1 MYSSSF
7 KDNRI
12 TWLDYGKGMCMLM
25 VILYHT
31 FMYYTDGSTLFLDL
45 MRPTRLLVFFFIS
58 GYLIKL
64 ESFDFRKMLKS
75 ICKKLLF
82 PYFVFTIIIYF
93 PKAIVR
99 GADLS
104 LDTFLIDIFG
114 GYASWFVAALAVS
127 KIVMSII
134 LKFTRKLIYIWFW
147 GLLLVFLGFFIT
159 SNATAEVLWSANDGL
174 VAILYMLLGMT
185 YKKYE
190 AKLSKNM
197 RLQTCLSVV
206 LYFILV
212 SIDYFVLHKSA
223 YIFELIGYVPVLGS
237 ITFIFLSLFGIWMM
251 VCIAKML
258 PTNWQWLTYIGRNS
272 LVYYYLNTGLLL
284 VLSIVLQKIGLGF
297 TGNNLIT
304 IILFV
309 VAVIILTLI
318 TEFINRYAPWMVG
331 NFKVKK

>member
-1 MYSSSF
+1 
-7 KDNRI
+7 
-12 TWLDYGKGMCMLM
+12 MLM

-31 FMYYTDGSTLFLDL
+31 FMYYTEGSTLFLDL

-64 ESFDFRKMLKS
+64 ESFDFRKMLIS

-104 LDTFLIDIFG
+104 LGTFLVDIFG

-134 LKFTRKLIYIWFW
+134 LKFTRKLLYIWFW
-147 GLLLVFLGFFIT
+147 GLLMVAIGFFIT
-159 SNATAEVLWSANDGL
+159 NNASSEVLWSANDGL
-174 VAILYMLLGMT
+174 IAIFYMLLGIT

-197 RLQTCLSVV
+197 KLQTGLSVV

-223 YIFELIGYVPVLGS
+223 YIFDLIGCVPVLGS

-258 PTNWQWLTYIGRNS
+258 PVNWKWLTFIGRNS

-284 VLSIVLQKIGLGF
+284 VLSIILQKIGFGYD
-297 TGNNLIT
+297 GNNLIAVFLFIVAVCILT
-304 IILFV
+304 IITK
-309 VAVIILTLI
+309 VI
-318 TEFINRYAPWMVG
+318 NKYAPWMVG
-331 NFKVKK
+331 NFNSKK